1 MLKISLLL
9 LCLFFLCSCSVKN
22 CKIAPNYKEIG
33 ESALKNTT
41 NLTEIEVRSGK
52 IACDY

>member
-1 MLKISLLL
+1 MLKISVLL
-9 LCLFFLCSCSVKN
+9 LCLFTFCSCSVQN
-22 CKIAPNYKEIG
+22 CKIKPNYKEIG
-33 ESALKNTT
+33 ESALKNNK